1 MSFDVFLHAF
11 ASIFPSLQ
19 LTVLITVAAFI
30 LGQLLALPFA
40 LALYSKSP
48 IFYWPVA
55 IYTFMTRGSPL
66 LVQLF
71 IFYNLFGKITGWL
84 DLERG
89 SFFWLI
95 LNDAKYCAMFV
106 IGLNSASYM
115 AEILLG
121 ALRQIPIGQSEAAIS
136 LGLKKRFRLFDILLP
151 QAYRNVL
158 PTIGNEMVIVLKGS
172 SLASVITVM
181 DVFGTAK
188 TFMSNSSSA
197 FEAFFVAAILYLCL
211 GFIIAMIFKLLEYY
225 FLPSSI
231 TGHRV
236 K

>member
-1 MSFDVFLHAF
+1 MSLDVFLQSF
-11 ASIFPSLQ
+11 AAILPSLQ
-19 LTVLITVAAFI
+19 LTIVITLSAFFI
-30 LGQLLALPFA
+30 GQLLALPFA
-40 LALYSKSP
+40 LALYSKSS

-71 IFYNLFGKITGWL
+71 IFYNLFGKISTGL
-84 DLERG
+84 AIERG
-89 SFFWLI
+89 SLLWFI

-121 ALRQIPIGQSEAAIS
+121 ALRQIPTGQDEAAIS

-197 FEAFFVAAILYLCL
+197 FEAFLAAAILYLCI
-211 GFIIAMIFKLLEYY
+211 GFVIAMIFRVLEYY
-225 FLPSSI
+225 FLPASI
-231 TGHRV
+231 TGHRT